1 MKSKDELEEEI
12 RRLAY
17 ELYEKGG
24 RVPGKELENWLEAEK
39 IILSKYAS
47 EKSEQEKAKK
57 AEQKP
62 KKRRP
67 GRPKKAK

>member
-1 MKSKDELEEEI
+1 MKSKEELDEEI

-24 RVPGKELENWLEAEK
+24 HVPGKELEYWLEAEK

-47 EKSEQEKAKK
+47 EKSEQEKVKK
-57 AEQKP
+57 AEEKP